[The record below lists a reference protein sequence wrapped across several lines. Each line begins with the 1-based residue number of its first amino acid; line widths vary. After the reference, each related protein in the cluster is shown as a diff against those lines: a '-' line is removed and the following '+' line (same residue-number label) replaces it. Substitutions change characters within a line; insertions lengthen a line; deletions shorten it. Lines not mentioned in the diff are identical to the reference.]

1 VPRCTRKG
9 CGREFS
15 EDGAE
20 SCTFHPG
27 APVFHEGLKSWS
39 CCSEVYKPV
48 LDFDEFMKIPVGC
61 TQTERH
67 TDEAPRVEAPKPTS
81 STNLTM
87 TTDTDGQEV
96 YSSGPSTAPK
106 QTIQNQPIEAVA
118 TAPVRAPVVE
128 EEDDLSTPVGVGTA
142 CKHKG
147 CSVSFVSDEVNRI
160 GDGEG
165 TVCTYHPSPPIFRE
179 GSKGYL
185 CCKRRV
191 LEFDEF
197 LKIEGCKTGRHLFAI
212 KDLKPETEQLTTCR
226 IDHYQTPR
234 QVIVSV
240 FGKGADKELS
250 KVTFTADTL
259 EVDLFLPSRKRF
271 TKTWTL
277 YGPIE
282 ASASSF
288 KILGTKLEIVLAKG
302 DARSWPSIAALD
314 AGNTNFVPQLAFSAG
329 GGRGTVGGKEMV
341 LDQHNKASR
350 S

>member
-1 VPRCTRKG
+1 MPRCTRKG

-48 LDFDEFMKIPVGC
+48 LDFDEFMKIPGC

-128 EEDDLSTPVGVGTA
+128 EEEDLSTPVSVGTA

-226 IDHYQTPR
+226 IDHYQTVDR
-234 QVIVSV
+234 VHVSI
-240 FGKGADKELS
+240 FAKQADKERS
-250 KVTFTADTL
+250 QVNFEQTQISF
-259 EVDLFLPSRKRF
+259 DLYLPGSKRF
-271 TKTWTL
+271 TKTVEL
-277 YGPIE
+277 FGPIDPG
-282 ASASSF
+282 ASSF
-288 KILGTKLEIVLAKG
+288 TFFGTKVELNLKKQ
-302 DARSWPSIAALD
+302 DNRSWTILERATQDLGNISLTFGVGGRTGTIGAKETVLD
-314 AGNTNFVPQLAFSAG
+314 AT
-329 GGRGTVGGKEMV
+329 
-341 LDQHNKASR
+341 NKAKAL
-350 S
+350 